1 MNKQTKQLLA
11 LGFLLV
17 AWAISWKVNRIPIGA
32 TAAAMKAKAA
42 KSAQQE
48 NLLSMRFHKLRAQ
61 MDGLYH
67 YRIKPVPF
75 DAKENPFR
83 LPSFMEEASVDKEV
97 PSIVAKGPVIEAGP
111 PTPEAPAESGETLL
125 KHAIGVMRLGGVV
138 TMNNNSQLN
147 VNGEL
152 RKEGDVFTVTV
163 KGKLVLIRIKHLTTT
178 YVILALDD
186 PAAGTAEARV
196 RLN

>member
-1 MNKQTKQLLA
+1 
-11 LGFLLV
+11 
-17 AWAISWKVNRIPIGA
+17 
-32 TAAAMKAKAA
+32 
-42 KSAQQE
+42 
-48 NLLSMRFHKLRAQ
+48 MRFHRLRGQ

-75 DAKENPFR
+75 DSRDNPFR
-83 LPSFMEEASVDKEV
+83 LPAFMEEATVDKEA
-97 PSIVAKGPVIEAGP
+97 PTTLAKGPVIEAGP

-125 KHAIGVMRLGGVV
+125 KHAIELMRLGGVV

-163 KGKLVLIRIKHLTTT
+163 KGKLVLIKIKHLTTS
-178 YVILALDD
+178 YAVLALDD
-186 PAAGTAEARV
+186 PAAGSAEARV

>member
-11 LGFLLV
+11 LVCLLI
-17 AWAISWKVNRIPIGA
+17 AWAISWRVNRIPTG
-32 TAAAMKAKAA
+32 AAAAALKAKAA

-48 NLLSMRFHKLRAQ
+48 NLLSLRFHKVRAQ

-75 DAKENPFR
+75 DSRENPFR
-83 LPSFMEEASVDKEV
+83 LPAFMEEATVDKE
-97 PSIVAKGPVIEAGP
+97 PPATVAKGPVIEAAP
-111 PTPEAPAESGETLL
+111 ISPEAPAESGETLL

-147 VNGEL
+147 VDGEL

-163 KGKLVLIRIKHLTTT
+163 KAKLVLIRIKHLTTN
-178 YVILALDD
+178 YVVLALDD
-186 PAAGTAEARV
+186 PAAGSAEARV